1 MASPWTGSLLWA
13 QAQYMSEKL
22 IVKDRTSM
30 DRITSEFSPDLIW
43 FMMRQIFI
51 QAMRKLTVGFG
62 LQAKYPAELP
72 SSGLY
77 HRIDW
82 FFLSQ
87 TQTLECLK
95 QNTCRP
101 ALQASLVEHTT
112 YCDCNKLIAMK
123 VYVTISNSLT
133 TIIVWTA
140 HQFCFKQIEPR
151 IMSYHVHFIIN
162 SHKQLR

>member
-1 MASPWTGSLLWA
+1 MGT
-13 QAQYMSEKL
+13 
-22 IVKDRTSM
+22 I
-30 DRITSEFSPDLIW
+30 
-43 FMMRQIFI
+43 
-51 QAMRKLTVGFG
+51 GFF
-62 LQAKYPAELP
+62 
-72 SSGLY
+72 Y
-77 HRIDW
+77 HKHIHV
-82 FFLSQ
+82 
-87 TQTLECLK
+87 ECLK

-101 ALQASLVEHTT
+101 ALQASHVEHTT

-162 SHKQLR
+162 SHKQLC